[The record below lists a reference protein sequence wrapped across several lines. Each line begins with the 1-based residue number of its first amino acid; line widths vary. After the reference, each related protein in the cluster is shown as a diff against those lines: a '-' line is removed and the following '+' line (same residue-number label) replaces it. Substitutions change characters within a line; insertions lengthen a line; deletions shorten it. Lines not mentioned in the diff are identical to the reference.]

1 MSVWRQLVRGVRA
14 LSNRAAVDA
23 ELDDEVRD
31 YFERARADL
40 VRQGLTPD
48 EAERVARRELGDLA
62 KARDTLRSYGWENHV
77 DTALGDLRQS
87 LRRLRQNPGFSA
99 VVVATLAV
107 GIGANVALFSVFQQI
122 LLRPLPVAEP
132 EKLVNF
138 VDPGLDLNAFGPS
151 TASVSASG
159 ARDSLFSYPM
169 FRDLER
175 GAGPFA
181 GIAAHRPFDAT
192 LSNGESARREKGFFV
207 SGSYFPVLG
216 IQPVLGRLLGPA
228 DDQVDGQAE
237 SVVVSYAY
245 WQREL
250 AFDPEVV
257 GRKLSVNGTP
267 LTIVGVAPAGFHG
280 TTVGVRASVFVP
292 ITFRGSG
299 GPRSLPN
306 HDNRSYFW
314 VHLFARLA
322 PGQQSESALA
332 TLNPLYHSILGEF
345 EMPLATR
352 GDAAQLESF
361 GTKLLVL
368 EPGSRGQST
377 LLQPVAARLR
387 MLFAVSAAVLLL
399 CCANVAGLMLV
410 RASGRSGEM
419 AVRASMGATRGRLSF
434 LLLAESLLLAMP
446 AALLS
451 LPVALLV
458 LRGMASGVPGMP
470 PEAFDVQLS
479 ALAATVGIV
488 VALIAALGFGLFPVR
503 NLARTDP
510 AQTLH
515 AYGVRQ
521 TSSKRVARFRSLVAT
536 VQVALSMALLALTG
550 VFAQSLGNIAR
561 IDLGLDVDSVVTFSI
576 SVDASGYPPA
586 AAAALTNRL
595 HQDLA
600 AIPGV
605 TSAASTLIALLTGN
619 QFTTGAR
626 LEGGEAPPVTTQM
639 NGVSDDFFRTLDIG
653 TLVGREFSSA
663 DRDGAPAVAIVNQ
676 RLAAR
681 LGLDADVIG
690 RRINTFGASR
700 EIVGLIADVKYG
712 NVTADVEPQVFL
724 PLRQIPMIGVGTSF
738 YVRGDRPPQDLMN
751 EVRETVARVAPT
763 VPVTDLRT
771 MRQQVR
777 ENLARERFVAGASTA
792 FAVLATALAALGLY
806 GVLAYSV
813 AQRSREI
820 ALRFALG
827 APAARIRAMVLRQV
841 GVMALAGV
849 ALGLVAALLLG
860 RAAQSL
866 LFGVAAADP
875 VALTGA
881 AIVLGVVMLGAA
893 YFPARRASRVDPMV
907 ALRHE

>member
-1 MSVWRQLVRGVRA
+1 VSLWRQLARGVRA
-14 LSNRAAVDA
+14 LANRAAVDA

-48 EAERVARRELGDLA
+48 EAARVARRELGDLA

-77 DTALGDLRQS
+77 DAALGDLRQS

-107 GIGANVALFSVFQQI
+107 GIGANVALFSLFQQI

-138 VDPGLDLNAFGPS
+138 VDPGLDLDAFGPS
-151 TASVSASG
+151 SSSVSASG
-159 ARDSLFSYPM
+159 GRDSLFSYPM

-192 LSNGESARREKGFFV
+192 LSNGDSARREKGFFV
-207 SGSYFPVLG
+207 SGSYFSVLG

-237 SVVVSYAY
+237 SVVVSHAY

-250 AFDPEVV
+250 ASDPQVV

-306 HDNRSYFW
+306 HDNRSFFW
-314 VHLFARLA
+314 VYLFARLA
-322 PGQQSESALA
+322 PGQQLESASA

-434 LLLAESLLLAMP
+434 LLLAESLLLAVP

-470 PEAFDVQLS
+470 PEAFDVELS
-479 ALAATVGIV
+479 ALAATVGTV

-510 AQTLH
+510 ARTLH

-521 TSSKRVARFRSLVAT
+521 TSGKLVARFRSLVAT
-536 VQVALSMALLALTG
+536 AQVALSMALLALTG

-561 IDLGLDVDSVVTFSI
+561 IDLGLDADSVVTFSI
-576 SVDASGYPPA
+576 SVETSGYPPA
-586 AAAALTNRL
+586 AAAALSNRL
-595 HQDLA
+595 QQELA

-605 TSAASTLIALLTGN
+605 TSAASTLIALLSGN
-619 QFTTGAR
+619 QFTTGGG
-626 LEGGEAPPVTTQM
+626 LGGGEAPVTFQM
-639 NGVSDDFFRTLDIG
+639 NGVSDEFFRTLDIAM
-653 TLVGREFSSA
+653 LVGREFNSA
-663 DRDGAPAVAIVNQ
+663 DRDGTPAVAIVNQ

-681 LGLDADVIG
+681 LGLDGDVIG

-712 NVTADVEPQVFL
+712 NVTAEVEPQIFL
-724 PLRQIPMIGVGTSF
+724 PLRQIPMIGVGTNF

-763 VPVTDLRT
+763 VPITDLRT

-777 ENLARERFVAGASTA
+777 ENLATERFVAGASTA

-827 APAARIRAMVLRQV
+827 APAGRIRAMVLRQV
-841 GVMALAGV
+841 GAMALTGV
-849 ALGLVAALLLG
+849 VLGTAVALLLG
-860 RAAQSL
+860 RAARSL
-866 LFGVAAADP
+866 LFGVEAADP
-875 VALTGA
+875 VAVIGA
-881 AIVLGVVMLGAA
+881 AVVLGGVMLGAA
-893 YFPARRASRVDPMV
+893 YVPARRASRVDPMV
-907 ALRHE
+907 ALRYE

>member
-1 MSVWRQLVRGVRA
+1 MSLWRQLVRGARA
-14 LSNRAAVDA
+14 LSNRAVVDA
-23 ELDDEVRD
+23 ELDEEVRD

-40 VRQGLTPD
+40 VRQGLTPE
-48 EAERVARRELGDLA
+48 EAARVARRELGDVA
-62 KARDTLRSYGWENHV
+62 KARDTLRSYGWENRV
-77 DTALGDLRQS
+77 DASLGDFRQS

-107 GIGANVALFSVFQQI
+107 GIGVNVALFSLFQQM

-132 EKLVNF
+132 ERLVNLL
-138 VDPGLDLNAFGPS
+138 DPGLDLNAFGPS
-151 TASVSASG
+151 SSSVSASG
-159 ARDSLFSYPM
+159 NRDSLFSYPM

-175 GAGPFA
+175 AQGPFT
-181 GIAAHRPFDAT
+181 GIAAHRPFAAT
-192 LSNGESARREKGFFV
+192 LLTGETARLEQGFFV

-216 IQPVLGRLLGPA
+216 IQPALGRLLGPA

-250 AFDPEVV
+250 ASDPEVL
-257 GRKLSVNGTP
+257 GRKLNVNGTP
-267 LTIVGVAPAGFHG
+267 LTIVGVAPRVFHG

-292 ITFRGSG
+292 ITFRGPAT
-299 GPRSLPN
+299 PRSLPN
-306 HDNRSYFW
+306 HDNRSFFW

-322 PGQQSESALA
+322 PGSRPESAA
-332 TLNPLYHSILGEF
+332 AALNPLYHSILSEV
-345 EMPLATR
+345 EVPLATR
-352 GDAAQLESF
+352 GDATQVESF
-361 GTKLLVL
+361 RTKSLVL

-399 CCANVAGLMLV
+399 CCANLAGLMLV

-419 AVRASMGATRGRLSF
+419 AVRASLGATRGRLSF
-434 LLLAESLLLAMP
+434 LLLAESLLLAVP

-458 LRGMASGVPGMP
+458 LRGLASGVPGVP
-470 PEAFDVQLS
+470 PEAFDVELS
-479 ALAATVGIV
+479 ALAAAVGIV

-503 NLARTDP
+503 GLARTDP
-510 AQTLH
+510 ARTLH
-515 AYGVRQ
+515 AYSVRQ
-521 TSSKRVARFRSLVAT
+521 TSSKQVARFRSLLAT
-536 VQVALSMALLALTG
+536 VQVALSMALLAMTG

-576 SVDASGYPPA
+576 SVEASGYPPA
-586 AAAALTNRL
+586 AAAALSNRL
-595 HQDLA
+595 QQDLA

-605 TSAASTLIALLTGN
+605 TSAASTLIALLSGN
-619 QFTTGAR
+619 QFTTGGG
-626 LEGGEAPPVTTQM
+626 LGGGEAPVTFQM
-639 NGVSDDFFRTLDIG
+639 NGVSDNFFRTLDIG
-653 TLVGREFSSA
+653 MLVGREFNSA

-681 LGLDADVIG
+681 LGLDGDVIG

-712 NVTADVEPQVFL
+712 NVTAEVEPQIFL
-724 PLRQIPMIGVGTSF
+724 PLRQIPMIGVGTTF

-751 EVRETVARVAPT
+751 EVREVVARAAPT
-763 VPVTDLRT
+763 VPITNLRT
-771 MRQQVR
+771 MRQQLR
-777 ENLARERFVAGASTA
+777 ENLATERFVASASTG

-827 APAARIRAMVLRQV
+827 APAARIRAMVLQQV
-841 GVMALAGV
+841 GVMALAGIV
-849 ALGLVAALLLG
+849 LGSIAALLLG
-860 RAAQSL
+860 RAARSL
-866 LFGVAAADP
+866 LFGVEAADP
-875 VALTGA
+875 AALIGA
-881 AIVLGVVMLGAA
+881 AVVLGAVMLAAA
-893 YFPARRASRVDPMV
+893 YIPARRASRVDPMV
-907 ALRHE
+907 ALRYD

>member
-1 MSVWRQLVRGVRA
+1 
-14 LSNRAAVDA
+14 
-23 ELDDEVRD
+23 
-31 YFERARADL
+31 
-40 VRQGLTPD
+40 
-48 EAERVARRELGDLA
+48 
-62 KARDTLRSYGWENHV
+62 
-77 DTALGDLRQS
+77 
-87 LRRLRQNPGFSA
+87 
-99 VVVATLAV
+99 
-107 GIGANVALFSVFQQI
+107 
-122 LLRPLPVAEP
+122 
-132 EKLVNF
+132 
-138 VDPGLDLNAFGPS
+138 
-151 TASVSASG
+151 
-159 ARDSLFSYPM
+159 
-169 FRDLER
+169 
-175 GAGPFA
+175 
-181 GIAAHRPFDAT
+181 
-192 LSNGESARREKGFFV
+192 
-207 SGSYFPVLG
+207 
-216 IQPVLGRLLGPA
+216 
-228 DDQVDGQAE
+228 
-237 SVVVSYAY
+237 
-245 WQREL
+245 
-250 AFDPEVV
+250 
-257 GRKLSVNGTP
+257 
-267 LTIVGVAPAGFHG
+267 
-280 TTVGVRASVFVP
+280 VFVP

-306 HDNRSYFW
+306 HDNRSFFW

-322 PGQQSESALA
+322 PGQQLESASA

-345 EMPLATR
+345 EVPLVTR

-434 LLLAESLLLAMP
+434 LLLAESLLLAVP

-470 PEAFDVQLS
+470 PEAFDVELS
-479 ALAATVGIV
+479 ALAATVGTV

-510 AQTLH
+510 ARTLH

-521 TSSKRVARFRSLVAT
+521 TSGKLVARFRSLVAT
-536 VQVALSMALLALTG
+536 AQVALSMALLALTG

-561 IDLGLDVDSVVTFSI
+561 IDLGLDADSVVTFSI
-576 SVDASGYPPA
+576 SVETSGYPPA
-586 AAAALTNRL
+586 AAAALSNRL
-595 HQDLA
+595 QQELA

-605 TSAASTLIALLTGN
+605 TSAASTLIALLSGN
-619 QFTTGAR
+619 QFTTGGG
-626 LEGGEAPPVTTQM
+626 LGGGEAPVTFQM
-639 NGVSDDFFRTLDIG
+639 NGVSDEFFRTLDIAM
-653 TLVGREFSSA
+653 LVGREFNSA
-663 DRDGAPAVAIVNQ
+663 DRDGTPAVAIVNQ

-681 LGLDADVIG
+681 LGLDGDVIG

-712 NVTADVEPQVFL
+712 NVTAEVEPQIFL
-724 PLRQIPMIGVGTSF
+724 PLRQIPMIGVGTNF

-763 VPVTDLRT
+763 VPITDLRT

-777 ENLARERFVAGASTA
+777 ENLATERFVAGASTA

-827 APAARIRAMVLRQV
+827 APAGRIRAMVLRQV
-841 GVMALAGV
+841 GAMALTGV
-849 ALGLVAALLLG
+849 VLGTAVALLLG
-860 RAAQSL
+860 RAARSL
-866 LFGVAAADP
+866 LFGVEAADP
-875 VALTGA
+875 VALIGA
-881 AIVLGVVMLGAA
+881 AVVLGGVMLGAA
-893 YFPARRASRVDPMV
+893 YVPARRASRVDPMV
-907 ALRHE
+907 ALRYE